1 MKASE
6 LIERLAHHI
15 MEEGDREIY
24 IWNNLLMKHVPIE
37 NTYIVDN
44 KLYNAN
50 LGVNDEDYDE
60 DFHNIYH
67 NIVIN

>member
-24 IWNNLLMKHVPIE
+24 IWNDLLMKHVPVE
-37 NTYIVDN
+37 NTYIVDD
-44 KLYNAN
+44 KLYNEK
-50 LGVNDEDYDE
+50 LGVNDEDYDK